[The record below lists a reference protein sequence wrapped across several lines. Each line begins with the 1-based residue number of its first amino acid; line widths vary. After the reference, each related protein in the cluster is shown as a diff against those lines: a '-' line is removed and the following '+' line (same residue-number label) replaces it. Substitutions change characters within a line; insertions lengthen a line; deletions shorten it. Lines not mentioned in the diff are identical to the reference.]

1 MKKSPAKTKK
11 TPTRL
16 GSPNPSDQNQS
27 LMKYYT
33 VVRKK
38 AEREK
43 IPGGEC
49 YQCEQVCYFWF
60 LFSFSF
66 LQTIFLTFSNFFS
79 FFQSIVL

>member
-49 YQCEQVCYFWF
+49 YQCEQVCYF
-60 LFSFSF
+60 
-66 LQTIFLTFSNFFS
+66 
-79 FFQSIVL
+79 